1 MIKNAL
7 FTGLIIDEFD
17 HPVEVERIGQETY
30 YVVNDAG
37 FLRHIPSEDVDRQI
51 LKTFTDQISGNEDY
65 LSEQA
70 ASMMGQDDIFT
81 IAILKNQ
88 MKNIDQ
94 QIDTIFESG
103 IPEDV
108 RAYLGMMGMKITI
121 NYHGE
126 IINIALPSKMDS
138 ED

>member
-1 MIKNAL
+1 MAKQAL
-7 FTGLIIDEFD
+7 FSGLVVDESD
-17 HPVEVERIGQETY
+17 QPVEVKQIGQDAY
-30 YVVNDAG
+30 YVVDDAG
-37 FLRHIPSEDVDRQI
+37 FKRHIFSEEVDRQI
-51 LKTFTDQISGNEDY
+51 LKTFTDQIEGNEDY

-81 IAILKNQ
+81 VAILKNQ
-88 MKNIDQ
+88 MRNIDQ
-94 QIDTIFESG
+94 QIDSMLEVG

-126 IINIALPSKMDS
+126 IVNVNLPSKTDD
-138 ED
+138 EG